1 MFIALFKL
9 WLREAYPRMRERA
22 SDKNFAI
29 LFEKYHFFTPSGTLH
44 TVHCTVNKVFSAY
57 SQKATYMYILYKLRQ
72 ETFLFS
78 LRTNVTLKISTV
90 NSMLLL
96 QICS

>member
-22 SDKNFAI
+22 SDKTYAI

-44 TVHCTVNKVFSAY
+44 TVHCTVNKVYSAY
-57 SQKATYMYILYKLRQ
+57 SQKATYMYIVH
-72 ETFLFS
+72 T
-78 LRTNVTLKISTV
+78 T
-90 NSMLLL
+90 
-96 QICS
+96 